1 MFQVL
6 EEEKMKKIVEF
17 KNVSKQYKIGENIF
31 NALDDVSFDIGEGE
45 FVVILGPSGAGKS
58 TLLNL
63 LRRIGSIYKRES
75 FG

>member
-1 MFQVL
+1 
-6 EEEKMKKIVEF
+6 MKKIVEF